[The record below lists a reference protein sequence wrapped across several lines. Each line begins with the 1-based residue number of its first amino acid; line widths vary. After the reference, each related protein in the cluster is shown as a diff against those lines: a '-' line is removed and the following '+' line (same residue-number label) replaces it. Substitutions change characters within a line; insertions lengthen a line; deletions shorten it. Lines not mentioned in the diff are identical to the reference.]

1 MKRAFREF
9 ITDVE
14 AKSFPAQEHSVE
26 MPDEEWEALLKELA

>member
-1 MKRAFREF
+1 
-9 ITDVE
+9 VE